1 MKARTTS
8 STPQRRASPAANRT
22 RTARQQ
28 ARRPRAETAPAS
40 PPPAASPAGPRDGEH
55 PTIPSTLPIL
65 PVRNTVLFP
74 GMIVPLTIG
83 RPSSRKLLEESLAQS
98 KIIGVF
104 TQKDPAQEEPG
115 PEGLHRVGVAATV
128 LKLIRSSE
136 EQAVVVV
143 QALERIALKKVLLV
157 HPFLR
162 AEVEVLV
169 STPPPAGDQPFEAAV
184 NGLRESALKLFELG
198 GEEAEPARLTVLNI
212 AEGGLLADYLA
223 GTLNLEAGE
232 KQKLLEELDVAKRVA
247 AVHQRVGR
255 QLELARL
262 QQKIQKD
269 VSSSFTD
276 QQRRAF
282 LREQLKAIQKE
293 LGEGEEGVE
302 QQVEELRKRLTDA
315 QAPSTV
321 VEQAERE
328 LRRLSHLHPA
338 SPEYSVIVSYVET
351 LAELPWSKLTEDNL
365 DLRRAQEILDR
376 DHYNLEK
383 VKRRLIEYLAVRKLN
398 PSGHGP
404 ILCFLGPPGVGKTS
418 LGQAIADALGRKF
431 ARLSLGG
438 VHDEA
443 EIRGHRRTYIGS
455 MPGRLIQEI
464 RRAGSR
470 NPVLMLDEIDKL
482 GADFRGDPASAL
494 LEVLDP
500 RQNHAFVDHYLDVP
514 FDLSQVIF
522 ICTANQMDTVP
533 PALRDRMEVIAI
545 PGYTDGEKLEI
556 AQRYLVQRQLEEH
569 GLKRDQCRFEPA
581 VLQQIINDYTR
592 EAGVRELER
601 QIAAVCRAVAAQV
614 AREEISQATI
624 TPAEVEKILG
634 PAKYIRETRLST
646 GRPGVV
652 TGLAWTPVGGDILHI
667 EALRYAGKGNLLL
680 TGQIGEVM
688 KESAQAALSL
698 VKSRAAELGIPAE
711 AFKDTDLHIHVPAG
725 AVPKDGPSAGVA
737 MATAIASLFSGRPV
751 RPEVAMTGEIT
762 LRGLVMPIGGLK
774 EKALAALRAG
784 IRTVLIPKLNE
795 KDLAELPA
803 EVKDK
808 LEFRTAATVDD
819 VLALALEPA
828 GSGTPVQDGNPPE
841 PEPAVNGPTP
851 GGGPPLRNE
860 VKPAGANTTTLW
872 T

>member
-1 MKARTTS
+1 MKSRTPS
-8 STPQRRASPAANRT
+8 SPSRRRAAAAATSRL
-22 RTARQQ
+22 RSDRPQ
-28 ARRPRAETAPAS
+28 ARSPREETAPS
-40 PPPAASPAGPRDGEH
+40 GPPPGDGQTAPRDGEH
-55 PTIPSTLPIL
+55 PAIPATLPIL

-104 TQKDPAQEEPG
+104 TQKDPRQDEPG
-115 PEGLHRVGVAATV
+115 AEGLHATGVAATV
-128 LKLIRSSE
+128 LKLIRSSD
-136 EQAVVVV
+136 EQAVAVV
-143 QALERIALKKVLLV
+143 QALERIALRKVLLV

-162 AEVEVLV
+162 AEVEVLP
-169 STPPPAGDQPFEAAV
+169 STPPPAGDPQFEAAV
-184 NGLRESALKLFELG
+184 NGLRESAVKLFELG

-212 AEGGLLADYLA
+212 PDGGSLADYLA
-223 GTLNLEAGE
+223 GTLNLETEAR
-232 KQKLLEELDVAKRVA
+232 QKLLEELDVAKRVR
-247 AVHQRVGR
+247 AVHELLGR

-269 VSSSFTD
+269 VSSAFTD

-293 LGEGEEGVE
+293 LGEGEEGAE
-302 QQVEELRKRLTDA
+302 QQAEELRKRLTEA
-315 QAPSTV
+315 QAPQAV
-321 VEQAERE
+321 LEQAERE
-328 LRRLSHLHPA
+328 LRRLSHFHPA

-365 DLRRAQEILDR
+365 DLGRAQEILDR

-398 PSGHGP
+398 PAGHGP

-533 PALRDRMEVIAI
+533 PALRDRMEVIEI

-556 AQRYLVQRQLEEH
+556 ARRYLVTRQLQEH
-569 GLKRDQCRFEPA
+569 GLKADQCRFEPA
-581 VLQQIINDYTR
+581 ALRHIIDDYTR

-601 QIAAVCRAVAAQV
+601 QIAAVCRAVAARV
-614 AREEISQATI
+614 ARGEITGAVI

-667 EALRYAGKGNLLL
+667 EALRYPGKGNLLL
-680 TGQIGEVM
+680 TGHIGDVM

-698 VKSRAAELGIPAE
+698 VKSRAADLGIPAE
-711 AFKDTDLHIHVPAG
+711 AFKDTDIHIHVPAG

-774 EKALAALRAG
+774 EKSLAALRAG

-795 KDLAELPA
+795 KDLADLPA
-803 EVKDK
+803 EVKNGI
-808 LEFRTAATVDD
+808 EFRSAGTVDE
-819 VLALALEPA
+819 VLALALAPA
-828 GSGTPVQDGNPPE
+828 GSAPPE
-841 PEPAVNGPTP
+841 
-851 GGGPPLRNE
+851 GGPPPRNGVTPTE
-860 VKPAGANTTTLW
+860 
-872 T
+872 